1 MRRSFGVDKK
11 LDTSFP
17 FKRIGSAD
25 QISENGISY
34 ACVELAQGWIAE
46 CENSHKGCIINND
59 SVLPTRVVKV
69 GSFQLIHASVSKPG
83 ECAPY
88 AALSHC
94 WGGLSP
100 LTTTLKTLEKHVE
113 GISFYH
119 GKVKDIYMAK
129 ELWRGPESIYRKEG
143 VLALSGDILFRPT
156 SNFQRCRNGNF
167 ELWTWN
173 TYG

>member
-11 LDTSFP
+11 LYTSFP

-25 QISENGISY
+25 QISENRISY
-34 ACVELAQGWIAE
+34 ACVELAQSWIAE
-46 CENSHKGCIINND
+46 CENSHKGCIINKD

-69 GSFQLIHASVSKPG
+69 GSSSANPCLYVSKPG

-88 AALSHC
+88 AALSHF

-113 GISFYH
+113 GISFSDLPLTFRDA
-119 GKVKDIYMAK
+119 VMAI
-129 ELWRGPESIYRKEG
+129 LSSGRGIPMDRF
-143 VLALSGDILFRPT
+143 VVHHTRFTR
-156 SNFQRCRNGNF
+156 
-167 ELWTWN
+167 
-173 TYG
+173 